1 MKWKIVG
8 FLLLLACLL
17 LPATLVMADLTDT
30 TVVTGTVALVIY
42 DISISD
48 ITYQSGTIS
57 WKTNGNATSQVF
69 YDTQAHSNI
78 ADYTYHTTE
87 DIALFS
93 AHSVTLSGL
102 SEGTRYY
109 YQVRS
114 AIPGTEFIGISDAY
128 GFITSSKC
136 FIATAAYGTPTAVEI
151 NILRRFRDR
160 ILLPNKAGAAF
171 VSFYYRTSPPIANFI
186 ARHETLRTIVRERLI
201 DPLVAVVRSSQSLWD
216 K

>member
-1 MKWKIVG
+1 
-8 FLLLLACLL
+8 
-17 LPATLVMADLTDT
+17 MADLTGT

-48 ITYQSGTIS
+48 ITYQSAIIS
-57 WKTNGNATSQVF
+57 WKTNDNATSQVF
-69 YDTQAHSNI
+69 YDTQVHSNI
-78 ADYTYHTTE
+78 ADYAYHTTE
-87 DIALFS
+87 DIALVS

-109 YQVRS
+109 YQMRS

-128 GFITSSKC
+128 SFVTSSKC
-136 FIATAAYGTPTAVEI
+136 FIATAAYGTPTAVQI

-160 ILLPNKAGAAF
+160 VLLPNKAGAAF

-186 ARHETLRTIVRERLI
+186 AQHELVRTIVRERLI